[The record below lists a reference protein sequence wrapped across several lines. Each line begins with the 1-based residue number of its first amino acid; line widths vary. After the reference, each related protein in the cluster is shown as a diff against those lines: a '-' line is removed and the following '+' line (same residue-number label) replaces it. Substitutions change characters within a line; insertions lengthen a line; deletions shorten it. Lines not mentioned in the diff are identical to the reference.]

1 MSTPKSDYLTP
12 AEYLEIERKAE
23 TKSEYIDG
31 RMYAMSGASE
41 AHNTIALNVASELRA
56 QMRGRPCRV
65 YHADMRVK
73 VSATGA
79 YTYPDVVAVCGER
92 QLEDE
97 HVDTLQNPTVIIEV
111 LSRSTEAFDRG
122 EKFFHYGQIESLQ
135 EYVLVAQ
142 DRIHVDHYVRDG
154 ELWVFSSIS
163 KVNGR
168 LVLPSV
174 GCEVSLAQ
182 IYENVELRS

>member
-1 MSTPKSDYLTP
+1 MSTPKTDLITP

-41 AHNTIALNVASELRA
+41 AHNIITLNIGSELRS
-56 QMRGRPCRV
+56 QLRGRPCRAYV
-65 YHADMRVK
+65 ADMRVK

-154 ELWVFSSIS
+154 ERWVFSSIS

-174 GCEVSLAQ
+174 GCDVSLAQ
-182 IYENVELRS
+182 IYENVDFS